1 MAQNTNWFRNMVG
14 NLTLMGLTMSGEDFY
29 SGVEFSNSSGMLNA
43 WATYFDA
50 SFDLNLTAISPSL
63 AVSAF
68 SISGFIT
75 ITR

>member
-43 WATYFDA
+43 WATYLDA
-50 SFDLNLTAISPSL
+50 ALI
-63 AVSAF
+63 
-68 SISGFIT
+68 
-75 ITR
+75 